1 MITMSKQMIRSPHDL
16 LVNHYFCNILHRT
29 SCWPMLEKSL
39 LKKATATL
47 SDTFPEE
54 NSPTKSW
61 VALLIVMLPEQ
72 SLWLWITA
80 LAAEECVS
88 WPLGSLLAIFGQVFG
103 CNLPA
108 ITEKL

>member
-1 MITMSKQMIRSPHDL
+1 
-16 LVNHYFCNILHRT
+16 
-29 SCWPMLEKSL
+29 
-39 LKKATATL
+39 
-47 SDTFPEE
+47 
-54 NSPTKSW
+54 
-61 VALLIVMLPEQ
+61 MLPEQ
-72 SLWLWITA
+72 SPWLWITA